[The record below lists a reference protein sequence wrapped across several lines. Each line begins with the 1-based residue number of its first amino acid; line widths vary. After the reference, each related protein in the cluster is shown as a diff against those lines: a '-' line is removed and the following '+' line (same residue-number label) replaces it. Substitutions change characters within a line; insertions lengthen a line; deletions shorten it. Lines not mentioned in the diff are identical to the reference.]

1 MIWWRYKMS
10 QYMKLIGQKAKKAS
24 LTKIN
29 TRIKNKVLKRYA
41 SLLDKEK
48 NFIIKANTKDVKFA
62 LEKGLKNNLIDRLT
76 IDQKKLNNIKNSINK
91 IAKLKDPVDNI
102 LEKWSR
108 PNGLRIKRVS
118 IPIGVIGIIYESRPN
133 VTSDVAGLCFKSGNA
148 VILKGGSEAINTNK
162 ILAKL
167 FRKALKENK
176 IDENYIQFVDSKDR
190 KMVDFMLSKMKN
202 YIDVIIPRGGKNL
215 VKRVQE
221 FSSVPIIGHLEGLCH
236 TFIDKDAQL
245 KMAINIIYNA
255 KLRNTSICG
264 ATETILLHE
273 KIIKRFCNPILKKL
287 EENNCKIYGDH
298 FLKKYYKGKIYPAKE
313 KDWSTEYLAAI
324 VSVKTVKNCKDAIRH
339 INKYGTMH
347 TDSIVTKN
355 KKTARMFLKNVKSS
369 IAMQNTSTQFA
380 DGGEFGF
387 GGEVGISTNTLP
399 PRGPVGL
406 GQLISY
412 KYEVISN
419 GQTRK

>member
-1 MIWWRYKMS
+1 MIWWRYKMI
-10 QYMKLIGQKAKKAS
+10 QYMNLIGQKAKKAS
-24 LTKIN
+24 LKKIN
-29 TRIKNKVLKRYA
+29 TKIKNKVLKRYA
-41 SLLDKEK
+41 SLLDRER
-48 NFIIKANTKDVKFA
+48 NLILKANEKDVKFS

-76 IDQKKLNNIKNSINK
+76 IDQKKLNNIKNSVNK
-91 IAKLKDPVDNI
+91 ITKLKDPVDNI

-108 PNGLRIKRVS
+108 PNGLKINRVS
-118 IPIGVIGIIYESRPN
+118 IPIGVIGVIYESRPN
-133 VTSDVAGLCFKSGNA
+133 VTSDVACLCFKSGNA
-148 VILKGGSEAINTNK
+148 VILKGGSESINTNK
-162 ILAKL
+162 ILTKL

-176 IDENYIQFVDSKDR
+176 VDENYIQFIDSRDR
-190 KMVDFMLSKMKN
+190 KIVDFILSKMKN
-202 YIDVIIPRGGKNL
+202 YIDIIIPRGGKDL

-221 FSSVPIIGHLEGLCH
+221 FSRVPIIGHLEGICH
-236 TFIDKDAQL
+236 TFIDKDAEL
-245 KMAINIIYNA
+245 KMATNIIYNA

-273 KIIKRFCNPILKKL
+273 NIVKKFCNPILKKL
-287 EENNCKIYGDH
+287 EENSCKIYGDH
-298 FLKKYYKGKIYPAKE
+298 FLQKYYKGKIYPAKE
-313 KDWSTEYLAAI
+313 KDWSTEYLAAT
-324 VSVKTVKNCKDAIRH
+324 VSVKTVKNCEEAINH

-355 KKTARMFLKNVKSS
+355 KKTAKKFIKNVKSS
-369 IAMQNTSTQFA
+369 IAMHNTSTQFA

-412 KYEVISN
+412 KYEIVSN

>member
-1 MIWWRYKMS
+1 MN
-10 QYMKLIGQKAKKAS
+10 LIGQNARKACLKR
-24 LTKIN
+24 IN
-29 TRIKNKVLKRYA
+29 TKIKNKVLKKYA
-41 SLLDKEK
+41 LLLDKEK
-48 NFIIKANTKDVKFA
+48 NSILKANTKDVKLA
-62 LEKGLKNNLIDRLT
+62 LKNGLKNNLIDRLT
-76 IDQKKLNNIKNSINK
+76 IDQKKLSNIKNSINN
-91 IAKLKDPVDNI
+91 IAKLKDPVDNV
-102 LEKWSR
+102 LKKWGR
-108 PNGLRIKRVS
+108 PNGLKIKKVS

-133 VTSDVAGLCFKSGNA
+133 VTSDVSSLCFKSGNA

-167 FRKALKENK
+167 FRRALKENK
-176 IDENYIQFVDSKDR
+176 VDENFIQFVDSKDR
-190 KMVDFMLSKMKN
+190 KMVDFMLSKMKD

-215 VKRVQE
+215 VKRVQK
-221 FSSVPIIGHLEGLCH
+221 FSTVPIIGHLEGLCH
-236 TFIDKDAQL
+236 TFVDKDAEL

-273 KIIKRFCNPILKKL
+273 KIVKKFCNPILKKL
-287 EENNCKIYGDH
+287 EDNNCKIYGDH
-298 FLKKYYKGKIYPAKE
+298 FLNKYYKGKISTAKD
-313 KDWSTEYLAAI
+313 KDWSTEYLAAT
-324 VSVKTVKNCKDAIRH
+324 VSVKSVKNCEEAINH

-347 TDSIVTKN
+347 TDSIITKN
-355 KKTARMFLKNVKSS
+355 RKTAKKFLKNVKSS
-369 IAMQNTSTQFA
+369 IAMHNTSTQFA

-412 KYEVISN
+412 KYEIVSN
-419 GQTRK
+419 GQIRK